1 MSKHY
6 FKRIFESIIA
16 RRKDSILIFSIIF
29 ILSFFIVVATC
40 ISRLGTNISN
50 SVKDNIEISVYT
62 NDVKFRNNKDCID
75 IDDDFG
81 SSNIHMGKIL
91 H

>member
-62 NDVKFRNNKDCID
+62 NDVEFRNNKDCID
-75 IDDDFG
+75 IDDDFT
-81 SSNIHMGKIL
+81 
-91 H
+91 

>member
-29 ILSFFIVVATC
+29 ILSFFIIVATC

-50 SVKDNIEISVYT
+50 SVKDNIEIVFIQMMLSL
-62 NDVKFRNNKDCID
+62 
-75 IDDDFG
+75 
-81 SSNIHMGKIL
+81 KIMKIV
-91 H
+91 